1 MKILNAQLE
10 HAREIMGWFPDK
22 ESVIRW
28 GSPYMR
34 YPLEEQA
41 FLEDILWGRV
51 DSLIAVD
58 DSGRLIGFG
67 QFYPKLGRCHLARLV
82 IAPDMRGRGHGEA
95 FVAALMRHCAE
106 RLGATEFSLYV
117 MTANRSALNC
127 YHALGFHLATPPDG
141 DPQLLDTVFM
151 TCSGLPAEA
160 DEQP

>member
-10 HAREIMGWFPDK
+10 HAREIMHWFPDK

-51 DSLIAVD
+51 ESRIAVD
-58 DSGRLIGFG
+58 DSGRLVGFG

-82 IAPDMRGRGHGEA
+82 IAPDMRGRGHGRE
-95 FVAALMRHCAE
+95 FVAALMHH
-106 RLGATEFSLYV
+106 GAGQVGTTDFSLYV

-127 YHALGFHLATPPDG
+127 YHSLGFRLATPPKG

-151 TCSGLPAEA
+151 TTSGLPPEA
-160 DEQP
+160 DKQP